1 MEEIK
6 FEDGVIDFNEWKAS
20 GKDWRERLEKERKRL
35 RSQFDTRE
43 YERQDLSWF
52 HTAFLE
58 YFLFAYDTSVYDR
71 ESGCYRIEE
80 LLDQGKT
87 EFGGYDFI
95 DLWPGYPRLG
105 VDERNQFDFFRDMP
119 GGFEGLKDL
128 VRRAHR
134 KGVRVFI
141 PYLPWDK
148 GTRREEKSDIEMLA
162 EIAGKLDADGIVV
175 DSSSA
180 APSGLRQVLD
190 KVKPGVVFSPE
201 NYPRSMRFAEICT
214 GSLLPFGTRLNFLP
228 IKLLLYMLSQIGG
241 NLIEHNQLA
250 RMILII
256 KWIEPRFSIREKIG
270 FTHRSPVIANSLFH
284 GMGAIML
291 ENRCGWWNPFTAEDR
306 TMLRRCVHLLRA
318 HKDAFLD
325 PDWQPYVDTLIEGVF
340 AHRWHKGKKIL
351 YTLFNNTEL
360 TTRGEVINV
369 PIKEGMKIYDAWNGT
384 EAKIEPGTDGTV
396 KVYLPIDP
404 LSCSCLIIQPED
416 WPAPVSANL
425 PPLEDKPSYHRVTSS
440 SHLPCPVIASEP
452 CSINECP
459 EDMVLVKGGSF
470 IMKVHMELS
479 APEGGCYSYP
489 ERQGHPDRMLKIKS
503 FFMDRY
509 EVTNSQYQKFL
520 IETHYRPKVMKN
532 FLKHWIKPEGKESQP
547 YLWQIPEGKENH
559 PIVYVDLNDA
569 RFYARW
575 AKKRLATEEE
585 WQYAAQGKDRRKWPW
600 GDEYD
605 KTRCNGIDGTKGK
618 KDDIEGSFGKTT
630 PVDAYPDGASPFGCL
645 DMSGNVWEWTESERD
660 DGHTRYAI
668 LRGGCHFRA
677 GGSHWYVS
685 GGAQPCDRHLKML
698 LLYPG
703 LDRCSTVGFRCV
715 KDLEQ

>member
-6 FEDGVIDFNEWKAS
+6 FKDGVIDFNEWKAS

-250 RMILII
+250 
-256 KWIEPRFSIREKIG
+256 
-270 FTHRSPVIANSLFH
+270 
-284 GMGAIML
+284 
-291 ENRCGWWNPFTAEDR
+291 
-306 TMLRRCVHLLRA
+306 
-318 HKDAFLD
+318 
-325 PDWQPYVDTLIEGVF
+325 Q
-340 AHRWHKGKKIL
+340 
-351 YTLFNNTEL
+351 
-360 TTRGEVINV
+360 
-369 PIKEGMKIYDAWNGT
+369 
-384 EAKIEPGTDGTV
+384 
-396 KVYLPIDP
+396 LP
-404 LSCSCLIIQPED
+404 Q
-416 WPAPVSANL
+416 
-425 PPLEDKPSYHRVTSS
+425 
-440 SHLPCPVIASEP
+440 
-452 CSINECP
+452 
-459 EDMVLVKGGSF
+459 
-470 IMKVHMELS
+470 
-479 APEGGCYSYP
+479 
-489 ERQGHPDRMLKIKS
+489 
-503 FFMDRY
+503 
-509 EVTNSQYQKFL
+509 
-520 IETHYRPKVMKN
+520 
-532 FLKHWIKPEGKESQP
+532 
-547 YLWQIPEGKENH
+547 
-559 PIVYVDLNDA
+559 
-569 RFYARW
+569 
-575 AKKRLATEEE
+575 
-585 WQYAAQGKDRRKWPW
+585 
-600 GDEYD
+600 
-605 KTRCNGIDGTKGK
+605 
-618 KDDIEGSFGKTT
+618 
-630 PVDAYPDGASPFGCL
+630 
-645 DMSGNVWEWTESERD
+645 
-660 DGHTRYAI
+660 
-668 LRGGCHFRA
+668 
-677 GGSHWYVS
+677 
-685 GGAQPCDRHLKML
+685 
-698 LLYPG
+698 
-703 LDRCSTVGFRCV
+703 LDREIEVFLNNPTTETLYLSDFFFWFFEKRQNS
-715 KDLEQ
+715 DESM